1 MVQAWLETQGKW
13 VYTAPLFSTAAIL
26 QQMAAEGTAFQQ
38 VRFLQLN
45 LRACGR
51 AVCTLLASLML
62 TTLVLLSTREWS
74 RWLGLAPDRGAGQQL
89 AAHEELFSQ
98 ASQRPYHA
106 PLRSRRV
113 VREGVVRGFSSSRR
127 SALRTALVREG
138 DVYVTLPQVKRVL
151 ST

>member
-74 RWLGLAPDRGAGQQL
+74 RWLGLAPDRGAATQVSSVRKL
-89 AAHEELFSQ
+89 VE
-98 ASQRPYHA
+98 RA
-106 PLRSRRV
+106 PLHAQFRRGRAAEGREPDSARSH
-113 VREGVVRGFSSSRR
+113 
-127 SALRTALVREG
+127 
-138 DVYVTLPQVKRVL
+138 
-151 ST
+151 